1 LNTQAHGLTRQ
12 SGADVGWHVI
22 STLVVMD
29 VRTTFGHH
37 VCYPILEVL
46 KNPWIRILI
55 NGEAGACVETG
66 EMQHTL
72 VQTSGSQPGIQWPI
86 DPGEASSW
94 G

>member
-1 LNTQAHGLTRQ
+1 LAGQ
-12 SGADVGWHVI
+12 SGADVGRHVI
-22 STLVVMD
+22 DTLVVMD
-29 VRTTFGHH
+29 VRTTFWHH
-37 VCYPILEVL
+37 VCHPSLEVL

-66 EMQHTL
+66 EMQYPL
-72 VQTSGSQPGIQWPI
+72 MQTSGTQPGIQWPI